1 MIGRPPDTELY
12 QLLKRFQSGEAEAI
26 WLFAQNR
33 KIQAIINGRLK
44 DYRQMFHWLPD
55 EDMAD
60 IEFGLIPRIHEIATT
75 FELSEQAND
84 GRIIAYFNLRLRGE
98 ADFLLKKITGMK
110 LAVDEEQGKTYL
122 KSIQQSSDG
131 LEEILPADGE
141 FVEQLISEIE
151 IERQDVLLRELL
163 GEIPPE
169 SSDRIWLKC
178 FMLRMRQK
186 AWSDIGKEIGYR
198 QTDYAW
204 LKENTARFVTRLKH
218 KLLNMGERVNF
229 RICGIYTD
237 SGEVAIALLDSD
249 EKKKNIIWSKT
260 YDAYADLDKI
270 EAKLGDIFRQFDVTY
285 VVMNEVNIENHAYII
300 IMRYLTKRE
309 SFVETIDLPL
319 FRAMLSSM
327 PESVNGIASSDSH
340 KSALLLA
347 HVKRAWVDESRQ
359 AGRN

>member
-1 MIGRPPDTELY
+1 
-12 QLLKRFQSGEAEAI
+12 
-26 WLFAQNR
+26 
-33 KIQAIINGRLK
+33 
-44 DYRQMFHWLPD
+44 
-55 EDMAD
+55 
-60 IEFGLIPRIHEIATT
+60 
-75 FELSEQAND
+75 
-84 GRIIAYFNLRLRGE
+84 
-98 ADFLLKKITGMK
+98 
-110 LAVDEEQGKTYL
+110 
-122 KSIQQSSDG
+122 
-131 LEEILPADGE
+131 
-141 FVEQLISEIE
+141 
-151 IERQDVLLRELL
+151 
-163 GEIPPE
+163 
-169 SSDRIWLKC
+169 
-178 FMLRMRQK
+178 
-186 AWSDIGKEIGYR
+186 
-198 QTDYAW
+198 
-204 LKENTARFVTRLKH
+204 
-218 KLLNMGERVNF
+218 
-229 RICGIYTD
+229 
-237 SGEVAIALLDSD
+237 LDSD